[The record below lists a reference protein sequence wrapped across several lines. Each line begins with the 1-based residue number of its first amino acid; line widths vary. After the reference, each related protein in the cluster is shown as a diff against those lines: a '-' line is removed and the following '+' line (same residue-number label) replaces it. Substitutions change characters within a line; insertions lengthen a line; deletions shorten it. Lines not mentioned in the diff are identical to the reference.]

1 MAGPNHFDQFD
12 DQPAT
17 TNVAP
22 GNPSKVIKDRNAA
35 SASNFDPTIA
45 AAEAR
50 IKDAE
55 ARVALA
61 KTQAERDKAI
71 ADAEKARSEADKAR
85 LDANSGS
92 AKAATTVRADAI
104 TGYSTAQQLYGIID
118 DLNKKFTAGPGATS
132 GLSGARDYLPL
143 TANKRFDTAGN
154 AARGIVGQ
162 ALAFTGGQL
171 NTPGEAKMAIGPFLP
186 QADDRDDVIRDKIA
200 RLTDLA
206 KKAEQRSMQILG
218 GRPDPN
224 GNIIPVDAQPAN
236 APAAGHSGRA
246 ACACQRRHPHRDR
259 PDAQGRHGP
268 RQSDGRA
275 GAPACGSREVRPR
288 Q

>member
-45 AAEAR
+45 AAEAK

-85 LDANSGS
+85 LDASSGS

-118 DLNKKFTAGPGATS
+118 DLSKKFCRRAGRDFRPFWRPRLPAPDRQQAVRHG
-132 GLSGARDYLPL
+132 GQRGARHCRTGSCLHW
-143 TANKRFDTAGN
+143 RSVEHAG
-154 AARGIVGQ
+154 
-162 ALAFTGGQL
+162 
-171 NTPGEAKMAIGPFLP
+171 
-186 QADDRDDVIRDKIA
+186 
-200 RLTDLA
+200 
-206 KKAEQRSMQILG
+206 RSQDG
-218 GRPDPN
+218 DW
-224 GNIIPVDAQPAN
+224 PVS
-236 APAAGHSGRA
+236 AAGR
-246 ACACQRRHPHRDR
+246 
-259 PDAQGRHGP
+259 
-268 RQSDGRA
+268 
-275 GAPACGSREVRPR
+275 
-288 Q
+288 